1 MTDRSTSQ
9 DSIKLLRKDAI
20 LKSLKD
26 VQTDMMEEI
35 GIYLAQKMSP
45 EKRDELIEAIQ
56 KIGNR
61 EEKSVS
67 PSPSVSEGEVS
78 P

>member
-1 MTDRSTSQ
+1 MV
-9 DSIKLLRKDAI
+9 IKIKN
-20 LKSLKD
+20 
-26 VQTDMMEEI
+26 EEI
-35 GIYLAQKMSP
+35 NKQNIFAGIYLAQKMSP

-56 KIGNR
+56 KIGDG